1 MTPETAKRLLDARQA
16 CALLTQILSDESLDS
31 YLDNVVLELAV
42 QKLLENIGEALS
54 QIRRS
59 EPTTSEMIPDMHR
72 YIGLRN
78 HVSHGYDSVSY
89 DILWTVAKEEVPKLA
104 SVLDRLL
111 LSAPP
116 PENSDSHI
124 G

>member
-1 MTPETAKRLLDARQA
+1 MMPETAKRLLDARQA
-16 CALLTQILSDESLDS
+16 CALLTQILSKESVDS
-31 YLDNVVLELAV
+31 YLDNIVLELAV

-54 QIRRS
+54 QVRRS
-59 EPTTSEMIPDMHR
+59 DPTMSEMIPDMHR

-89 DILWTVAKEEVPKLA
+89 DILWAVAKEEVPKLA
-104 SVLDRLL
+104 SVPDRLL
-111 LSAPP
+111 LVAPP
-116 PENSDSHI
+116 PKDDTSHM